1 MEQNIYSYNA
11 IVLYFEPIVNVE
23 IFNNQLIPQFIARG
37 FVEKDK
43 GTFTKKYYMLP
54 IFNWTTEQKVDL
66 INFLL
71 SINALFSAGKEWCP
85 SDVVGYFR
93 DEKNLISGKFNYI
106 YWTAPNIYTIEQ
118 R

>member
-11 IVLYFEPIVNVE
+11 IVLCFEPIVNVE
-23 IFNNQLIPQFIARG
+23 VFNLKLTPQFIARG

-43 GTFTKKYYMLP
+43 GTFTKKYFTLP
-54 IFNWTTEQKVDL
+54 ISNWIMEQKVDL

-85 SDVVGYFR
+85 RDVVEYFR
-93 DEKNLISGKFNYI
+93 DEKQLISGKFNYI